1 MANTAGSYAIQSQST
16 LFTEDEPAPS
26 SMQYRLLPSVWQG
39 EDADLLELMLGF
51 YPHTPPQRILDATVN
66 AGRFWRGSQ
75 RPVIGL
81 DINPRYR
88 PSVVGNN
95 LYMPFRDGCFDVVV
109 YDPPHIP
116 NQGKDRSKDFNVR
129 FGLVLKSSAA
139 QGYNFSHLYLPFVHE
154 AYRLLKSEGV
164 LLCKIAD
171 YVHNHRMQW
180 AHVDLIQA
188 ATTAGFCACDCIV
201 KIRKG
206 THC

>member
-39 EDADLLELMLGF
+39 EDAELLESMLGF

-95 LYMPFRDGCFDVVV
+95 LDMPFRDGSFDVVV

-139 QGYNFSHLYLPFVHE
+139 QGYNFSHLYLPFIHE

-188 ATTAGFCACDCIV
+188 ADD
-201 KIRKG
+201 RWLLSM
-206 THC
+206 